1 MAITS
6 PKRMYI
12 VIPKANANSIESGLI
27 LSEVAIDG
35 KPISGYNRVVYV
47 QQRGENVMLCLGG

>member
-12 VIPKANANSIESGLI
+12 VIPKANANTIESGLI

-35 KPISGYNRVVYV
+35 KPISEYNRVVYV
-47 QQRGENVMLCLGG
+47 QQRGEDVMLCLGG